1 MKKFIFT
8 FLACLLVLC
17 VHSQAPQEAVAKMI
31 RSKLGEN
38 CLIKDTNGKQVT
50 FEFAA
55 EQTIGASML
64 GKRIKYDPIKVIEGI
79 SHEVTMRMVDPT
91 SIKPTIE
98 EIDFSNTGLGYYN
111 EAKQKISASDFK
123 ATVQSNPVLI
133 ATAYNANNGVVSDYY
148 IIAKPKPA
156 SVQIT
161 SNGDGVSTATTS
173 VSSSPFG
180 IGNKLPEFKMTDING
195 KKWSSKDLKDKIVVM
210 NFWFVECPPC
220 IAEMPSLNKL
230 VEKYRNNDKVVFL
243 SVANTGE
250 EKVKSFLAKKEF
262 KYAHI
267 AREQSKS
274 YLSNWEINA
283 YPQNVIVNRGVIGFS
298 FSGGT
303 NTNDDFMFTMLSEEI
318 DKCLK
323 G

>member
-1 MKKFIFT
+1 MKKHSLT
-8 FLACLLVLC
+8 LVACLLTLC
-17 VHSQAPQEAVAKMI
+17 GYSQTPQEVVAKMI

-38 CLIKDTNGKQVT
+38 CVIKDTNGKQVT

-64 GKRIKYDPIKVIEGI
+64 GKRIKYDPLKVIEGV
-79 SHEVTMRMVDPT
+79 SHEVMMRMLDPSAT
-91 SIKPTIE
+91 KPTIE
-98 EIDFSNTGLGYYN
+98 EIDFPNTGLGFYN

-123 ATVQSNPVLI
+123 STVQSNAGLI
-133 ATAYNANNGVVSDYY
+133 AAAYNANNGIVSDYY
-148 IIAKPKPA
+148 IIPKPKPA
-156 SVQIT
+156 SVQIS
-161 SNGDGVSTATTS
+161 SNGDGTATATTTA
-173 VSSSPFG
+173 SSSPFS
-180 IGNKLPEFKMTDING
+180 IGKRLPEFKMADING
-195 KKWSSKDLKDKIVVM
+195 KKWSSKELKDKIVVM

-243 SVANTGE
+243 SVANTDK
-250 EKVKSFLAKKEF
+250 EKIKSFLVKKEF

-267 AREQSKS
+267 AREQSKN
-274 YLSNWEINA
+274 YLSDWGINA
-283 YPQNVIVNRGVIGFS
+283 YPQNVVVNRGMIGFS

-318 DKCLK
+318 EKCLK